1 MKSKWN
7 ANIGLKIAS
16 VFFSIVLWMVGNSIG
31 NPTTSQS
38 FYNVPVQLE
47 NTEAITDS
55 GRVYEVLD
63 ETDVINRVTVR
74 GPRSIVSSLTSE
86 NIVATAD
93 VSSISSLDTVSI
105 RLTTNV
111 HQDQINS
118 IVGSSDTVKLRIDN
132 KKTKALALS
141 TKITGSVSDGYM
153 VGDVSTDQ
161 NLVRISGPESIID
174 TITKA
179 VAEVDVSGFTSD
191 IGTSAEIKLYD
202 ANDEVISEATI
213 SQNIKSVGVKVTIL
227 QTKEVPLVFSTQGE
241 PMMGY
246 NETGIIDSDKETV
259 QISGKSSILKNI
271 NSIEIP
277 SDVID
282 ITGKKET
289 FTVDV
294 DIRSYLPENV
304 QLVNPEDAKIQVT
317 VYIEAETAKRLELK
331 ESSIIVKNL
340 SSDFEAS
347 ISGVD
352 ETFIIELIGL
362 SKELEHF
369 QANSMIGTIDA
380 NEIMETYN
388 LSEMKEGFYNMEV
401 DFGLPDNVRLLE
413 PVEVV
418 VHITK
423 IQD

>member
-1 MKSKWN
+1 MKNKWT

-31 NPTTSQS
+31 NPTISQS
-38 FYNVPVQLE
+38 FYNIPVELE

-63 ETDVINRVTVR
+63 DTDVINKVVIR
-74 GPRSIVSSLTSE
+74 GPRSIVSSLSSE

-105 RLTTNV
+105 RVTTDV

-118 IVGSSDTVKLRIDN
+118 ITSSSDTVKLRIDN

-141 TKITGSVSDGYM
+141 TKITGSVTEGYM
-153 VGDVSTDQ
+153 VGDIVTDQ
-161 NLVRISGPESIID
+161 NLVRLSGPESVVD

-179 VAEVDVSGFTSD
+179 VAEIDVSGFTGD

-202 ANDEVISEATI
+202 ASGNVVSDASIN
-213 SQNIKSVGVKVTIL
+213 QNIKSVGVKVTIL
-227 QTKEVPLVFSTQGE
+227 QTKDVPVIFSTQGE
-241 PMMGY
+241 PTMGY
-246 NETGIIDSDKETV
+246 QETGVIETDKET
-259 QISGKSSILKNI
+259 IRLSGKSSVLKNI
-271 NSIEIP
+271 DSIEIP
-277 SDVID
+277 SEVID
-282 ITGKKET
+282 VTGRKDT
-289 FTVDV
+289 FSMDV

-304 QLVNPEDAKIQVT
+304 QLVQSEDAQIHVT

-331 ESSIIVKNL
+331 DSSIVVTNL
-340 SSDFEAS
+340 PDGFEAS
-347 ISGVD
+347 VSGVE

-362 SKELEHF
+362 SKELDHY
-369 QANSMIGTIDA
+369 QANSMTGMIDTEQIVK
-380 NEIMETYN
+380 NYQLDE
-388 LSEMKEGFYNMEV
+388 LKEGFYNMEV
-401 DFGLPDNVRLLE
+401 DFGLTDDVRLLE

-418 VHITK
+418 VHISK
-423 IQD
+423 K

>member
-1 MKSKWN
+1 MKNKWT

-31 NPTTSQS
+31 NPTISQS
-38 FYNVPVQLE
+38 FYNIPVELE

-63 ETDVINRVTVR
+63 DTDVINKVVIR
-74 GPRSIVSSLTSE
+74 GPRSIVSSLSSE

-105 RLTTNV
+105 RVTTDV

-118 IVGSSDTVKLRIDN
+118 ITSSSDTVKLRIDN

-141 TKITGSVSDGYM
+141 TKITGSVTEGYM
-153 VGDVSTDQ
+153 VGDIVTDQ
-161 NLVRISGPESIID
+161 NLVRLSGPESVVD

-179 VAEVDVSGFTSD
+179 VAEIDVSGFTGD

-202 ANDEVISEATI
+202 ASGKVVSDASIN
-213 SQNIKSVGVKVTIL
+213 QNIKSVGVKVTIL
-227 QTKEVPLVFSTQGE
+227 QTKDVPVIFSTQGE
-241 PMMGY
+241 PTMGY
-246 NETGIIDSDKETV
+246 QETGVIETDKET
-259 QISGKSSILKNI
+259 IRLSGKSSVLKNI
-271 NSIEIP
+271 DSIEIP
-277 SDVID
+277 SEVID
-282 ITGKKET
+282 VTGRKDT
-289 FTVDV
+289 FSMDV

-304 QLVNPEDAKIQVT
+304 QLVQSEDAQIHVT

-331 ESSIIVKNL
+331 DSSIVVTNL
-340 SSDFEAS
+340 PDGFEAS
-347 ISGVD
+347 VSGVE

-362 SKELEHF
+362 SKELDHY
-369 QANSMIGTIDA
+369 QANSMTGTIDTEQIVK
-380 NEIMETYN
+380 NYQLDE
-388 LSEMKEGFYNMEV
+388 LKEGFYNMEV
-401 DFGLPDNVRLLE
+401 DFGLTDDVRLLE

-418 VHITK
+418 VHISK
-423 IQD
+423 K

>member
-1 MKSKWN
+1 MKNKWT

-31 NPTTSQS
+31 NPTISQS
-38 FYNVPVQLE
+38 FYNIPVELE

-63 ETDVINRVTVR
+63 DTDVINKVVIR
-74 GPRSIVSSLTSE
+74 GPRSIVSSLSSE

-105 RLTTNV
+105 RVTTDV

-118 IVGSSDTVKLRIDN
+118 ITSSSDTVKLRIDN

-141 TKITGSVSDGYM
+141 TKITGSVTEGYM
-153 VGDVSTDQ
+153 VGDIVTDQ
-161 NLVRISGPESIID
+161 NLVRLSGPESVVD

-179 VAEVDVSGFTSD
+179 VAEIDVSGFTGD

-202 ANDEVISEATI
+202 AGGNVVSDASIN
-213 SQNIKSVGVKVTIL
+213 QNIKSVGVKVTIL
-227 QTKEVPLVFSTQGE
+227 QTKDVPVIFSTQGE
-241 PMMGY
+241 PTMGY
-246 NETGIIDSDKETV
+246 QETGVIETDKET
-259 QISGKSSILKNI
+259 IRLSGKSSVLKNI
-271 NSIEIP
+271 DSIEIP
-277 SDVID
+277 SEVID
-282 ITGKKET
+282 VTGRKDT
-289 FTVDV
+289 FSMDV

-304 QLVNPEDAKIQVT
+304 QLVQSEDAQIHVT

-331 ESSIIVKNL
+331 DSSIVVTNL
-340 SSDFEAS
+340 PDGFEAS
-347 ISGVD
+347 VSGVE

-362 SKELEHF
+362 SKELDHY
-369 QANSMIGTIDA
+369 QANSMMGTIDTEQIIK
-380 NEIMETYN
+380 NYQLDE
-388 LSEMKEGFYNMEV
+388 LKEGFYNMEV
-401 DFGLPDNVRLLE
+401 DFGLTDDVRLLE

-418 VHITK
+418 VHISK
-423 IQD
+423 K

>member
-1 MKSKWN
+1 MKNKWT

-31 NPTTSQS
+31 NPTISQS
-38 FYNVPVQLE
+38 FYNIPVKLE

-63 ETDVINRVTVR
+63 DTDVINKVVIR
-74 GPRSIVSSLTSE
+74 GPRSIVSSLSSE

-105 RLTTNV
+105 RVTTDV

-118 IVGSSDTVKLRIDN
+118 ITSSSDTVKLRIDN

-141 TKITGSVSDGYM
+141 TKITGSVTEGYM
-153 VGDVSTDQ
+153 VGDIVTDQ
-161 NLVRISGPESIID
+161 NLVRLSGPESVVD

-179 VAEVDVSGFTSD
+179 VAEIDVSGFTGD

-202 ANDEVISEATI
+202 ASGNVVSDASIN
-213 SQNIKSVGVKVTIL
+213 QNIKSVGVKVTIL
-227 QTKEVPLVFSTQGE
+227 QTKDVPVIFSTQGE
-241 PMMGY
+241 PTMGY
-246 NETGIIDSDKETV
+246 QETGVIETDKET
-259 QISGKSSILKNI
+259 IRLSGKSSVLKNI
-271 NSIEIP
+271 DSIEIP
-277 SDVID
+277 SEVID
-282 ITGKKET
+282 VTGRKDT
-289 FTVDV
+289 FSMDV

-304 QLVNPEDAKIQVT
+304 QLVQSEDAQIHVT

-331 ESSIIVKNL
+331 DSSIVVTNL
-340 SSDFEAS
+340 PDGFEAS
-347 ISGVD
+347 VSGVE

-362 SKELEHF
+362 SKELDHY
-369 QANSMIGTIDA
+369 QANSMTGTIDTEQIVK
-380 NEIMETYN
+380 NYQLDE
-388 LSEMKEGFYNMEV
+388 LKEGFYNMEV
-401 DFGLPDNVRLLE
+401 DFGLADDVRLLE

-418 VHITK
+418 VHISK
-423 IQD
+423 K

>member
-1 MKSKWN
+1 MKNKWT

-31 NPTTSQS
+31 NPTISQS
-38 FYNVPVQLE
+38 FYNIPVELE

-63 ETDVINRVTVR
+63 DTDVINKVVIR
-74 GPRSIVSSLTSE
+74 GPRSIVSSLSSE

-105 RLTTNV
+105 RVTTDV

-118 IVGSSDTVKLRIDN
+118 ITSSSDTVKLRIDN

-141 TKITGSVSDGYM
+141 TKITGSVTEGYM
-153 VGDVSTDQ
+153 VGDIVTDQ
-161 NLVRISGPESIID
+161 NLVRLSGPESVVD

-179 VAEVDVSGFTSD
+179 VAEIDVSGFTGD

-202 ANDEVISEATI
+202 ASGNVVSDASIN
-213 SQNIKSVGVKVTIL
+213 QNIKSVGVKVTIL
-227 QTKEVPLVFSTQGE
+227 QTKDVPVIFSTQGE
-241 PMMGY
+241 PTMGY
-246 NETGIIDSDKETV
+246 QETGVIETDKET
-259 QISGKSSILKNI
+259 IRLSGKSSVLKNI
-271 NSIEIP
+271 DSIEIP
-277 SDVID
+277 SEVID
-282 ITGKKET
+282 VTGRKDT
-289 FTVDV
+289 FSMDV

-304 QLVNPEDAKIQVT
+304 QLVQSEDAQIHVT

-331 ESSIIVKNL
+331 DSSIVVTNL
-340 SSDFEAS
+340 PDGFEAS
-347 ISGVD
+347 VSGVE

-362 SKELEHF
+362 SKELDHY
-369 QANSMIGTIDA
+369 QANSMTGTIDTEQIVK
-380 NEIMETYN
+380 NYQLDE
-388 LSEMKEGFYNMEV
+388 LKEGFYNMEV
-401 DFGLPDNVRLLE
+401 DFGLTDDVRLLE

-418 VHITK
+418 VHISK
-423 IQD
+423 K

>member
-1 MKSKWN
+1 MKNKWT

-31 NPTTSQS
+31 NPTISQS
-38 FYNVPVQLE
+38 FYNIPVELE

-63 ETDVINRVTVR
+63 DTDVINKVVIR
-74 GPRSIVSSLTSE
+74 GPRSIVSSLSSE

-105 RLTTNV
+105 RVTTDV

-118 IVGSSDTVKLRIDN
+118 ITSSSDTVKLRIDN

-141 TKITGSVSDGYM
+141 TKITGSVTEGYM
-153 VGDVSTDQ
+153 VGDIVTDQ
-161 NLVRISGPESIID
+161 NLVRLSGPESVVD

-179 VAEVDVSGFTSD
+179 VAEIDVSGFTGD

-202 ANDEVISEATI
+202 AGGNVVSDASIN
-213 SQNIKSVGVKVTIL
+213 QNIKSVGVKVTIL
-227 QTKEVPLVFSTQGE
+227 QTKDVPVIFSTQGE
-241 PMMGY
+241 PTMGY
-246 NETGIIDSDKETV
+246 QETGVIETDKET
-259 QISGKSSILKNI
+259 IRLSGKSSVLKNI
-271 NSIEIP
+271 DSIEIP
-277 SDVID
+277 SEVID
-282 ITGKKET
+282 VTGRKDT
-289 FTVDV
+289 FSMDV

-304 QLVNPEDAKIQVT
+304 QLVQSEDAQIHVT

-331 ESSIIVKNL
+331 DSSIVVTNL
-340 SSDFEAS
+340 PDGFEAS
-347 ISGVD
+347 VSGVE

-362 SKELEHF
+362 SKELDHY
-369 QANSMIGTIDA
+369 QANSMIGTIDTEQIIK
-380 NEIMETYN
+380 NYQLDE
-388 LSEMKEGFYNMEV
+388 LKEGFYNMEV
-401 DFGLPDNVRLLE
+401 DFGLTDDVRLLE

-418 VHITK
+418 VHISK
-423 IQD
+423 K